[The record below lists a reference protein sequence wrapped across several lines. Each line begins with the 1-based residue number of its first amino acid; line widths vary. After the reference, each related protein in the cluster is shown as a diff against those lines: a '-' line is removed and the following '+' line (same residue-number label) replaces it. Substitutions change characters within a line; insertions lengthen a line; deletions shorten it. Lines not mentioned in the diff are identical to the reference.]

1 MPLPIPLDDLDDLV
15 RRLRDLG
22 DATAEAAAETLCE
35 YDLALRATLTRLDEA
50 RREQVSIRESFA
62 AVSR

>member
-22 DATAEAAAETLCE
+22 DATAETAAEALCE
-35 YDLALRATLTRLDEA
+35 YDLALRATLARLDEA
-50 RREQVSIRESFA
+50 RREQARIRESYA